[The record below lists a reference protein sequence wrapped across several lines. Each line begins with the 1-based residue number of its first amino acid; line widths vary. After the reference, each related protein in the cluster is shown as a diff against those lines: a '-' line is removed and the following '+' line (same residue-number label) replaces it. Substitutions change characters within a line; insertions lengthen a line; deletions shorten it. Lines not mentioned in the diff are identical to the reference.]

1 MKYSLRD
8 LRGDLLRVLL
18 MGAAGGLLGALVP
31 IATKQI
37 VDIAIPQA
45 EGGLAVAL
53 ALGLVVAAISAMLFE
68 VARQFAVLRIETK
81 LDSGL
86 QAAVWDRLLSL
97 PAPFFRDY
105 SAGDLAVRAMG
116 INTIRQMV
124 TGATISSL
132 LSGVFSVFS
141 FAVIFYYSVQ
151 LGLIAALMAV
161 IIIGVTAR
169 RRLPAVA
176 LSAQGDRDAGEG
188 VEPRVAVADRH
199 RQAAG
204 GGGGDACL
212 RRLGRAVLGPEG
224 QRGQGP
230 VGRER
235 PRSSSTPPPAC

>member
-18 MGAAGGLLGALVP
+18 MGAAAGLLGALVP
-31 IATKQI
+31 IVTKQI

-81 LDSGL
+81 LDAGL

-124 TGATISSL
+124 TGATIIVAPFGRVLRLQLRRDL
-132 LSGVFSVFS
+132 LLQRATG
-141 FAVIFYYSVQ
+141 
-151 LGLIAALMAV
+151 
-161 IIIGVTAR
+161 
-169 RRLPAVA
+169 
-176 LSAQGDRDAGEG
+176 
-188 VEPRVAVADRH
+188 ADSH
-199 RQAAG
+199 AD
-204 GGGGDACL
+204 GGDHH
-212 RRLGRAVLGPEG
+212 
-224 QRGQGP
+224 RGHRSPAATCSCAISAG
-230 VGRER
+230 R
-235 PRSSSTPPPAC
+235 PRCWGRCRASCCRC